1 MKFETMNTT
10 AQKYLHEL
18 HAEHNEFLSVLAFA
32 KDEIKTFKNRLDE
45 VVTANNKAEVMTQVE
60 HFENQFIRHNEVIDE
75 LKHEIHEC
83 EVKIAKLAESN
94 NVATDH
100 RKADDHIELRD
111 QMETFNKI
119 YAELKDEFKRFL
131 EKTF

>member
-1 MKFETMNTT
+1 MNTT
-10 AQKYLHEL
+10 SQKYIHEL

-32 KDEIKTFKNRLDE
+32 KDEIKTFKTRLNE
-45 VVTANNKAEVMTQVE
+45 VVIANNKQEVMAQVE
-60 HFENQFIRHNEVIDE
+60 HFENQFLRHNEVIDE
-75 LKHEIHEC
+75 LKHDVHEC
-83 EVKIAKLAESN
+83 EVRIAKLAEEN

-100 RKADDHIELRD
+100 RKTDDHVELRD

-119 YAELKDEFKRFL
+119 YSELKTEFKKFL

>member
-1 MKFETMNTT
+1 MNTT
-10 AQKYLHEL
+10 SQKYIHEL

-32 KDEIKTFKNRLDE
+32 KDEIKTFKTRLNE
-45 VVTANNKAEVMTQVE
+45 VVTANNKQEVMAQVE
-60 HFENQFIRHNEVIDE
+60 HFENQFLRHNEVIDE
-75 LKHEIHEC
+75 LKHDVHEC
-83 EVKIAKLAESN
+83 EVRIAKLAEEN

-100 RKADDHIELRD
+100 RKTDDHVELRD

-119 YAELKDEFKRFL
+119 YSELKTEFKKFL